1 MPTSRTALLAV
12 EVNVPGG
19 LSVIPAW
26 GPFEI
31 VRSHAALAVA
41 VVAEHR
47 QRDRNDELDPPHG
60 VTLAP

>member
-12 EVNVPGG
+12 EVNVPVG

-41 VVAEHR
+41 LVASTATATATMSLIPR
-47 QRDRNDELDPPHG
+47 TGSP
-60 VTLAP
+60 